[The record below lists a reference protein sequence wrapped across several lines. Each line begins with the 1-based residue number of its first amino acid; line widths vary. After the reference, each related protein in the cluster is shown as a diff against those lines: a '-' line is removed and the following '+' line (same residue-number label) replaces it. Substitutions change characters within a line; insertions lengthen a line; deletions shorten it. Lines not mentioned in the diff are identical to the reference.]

1 MKLVSSDL
9 GMVAV
14 SLLLLLPTNGLSV
27 FLSSDSESYWIFI
40 MVLVQCEVILFAAP
54 MFALLRDVSTDGR
67 YVGYVILIW
76 TFPMSALGLITGP
89 KVIAFRQGRR
99 DTAPNWRDTRGSTL
113 GRVHVS
119 VITPPARPTS
129 SLGTVRESSESPTS
143 HLEERHHSSE
153 DSRT

>member
-1 MKLVSSDL
+1 
-9 GMVAV
+9 
-14 SLLLLLPTNGLSV
+14 
-27 FLSSDSESYWIFI
+27 

-76 TFPMSALGLITGP
+76 TFPMSALGLIIGP

-119 VITPPARPTS
+119 GMAEPKTPFD
-129 SLGTVRESSESPTS
+129 SLATPNEIGDHRIS
-143 HLEERHHSSE
+143 HLEEGHRRSSTAE
-153 DSRT
+153 KQPG